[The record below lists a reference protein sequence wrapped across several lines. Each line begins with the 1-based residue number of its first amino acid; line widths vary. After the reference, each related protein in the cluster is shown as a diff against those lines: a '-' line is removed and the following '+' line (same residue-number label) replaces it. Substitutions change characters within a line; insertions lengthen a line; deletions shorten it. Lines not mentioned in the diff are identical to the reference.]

1 MKKFHSIKFVANEG
15 ETERKTAIKEKER
28 SIEAALRRCSTK

>member
-1 MKKFHSIKFVANEG
+1 MKVKQNE
-15 ETERKTAIKEKER
+15 KQTAIKEKER